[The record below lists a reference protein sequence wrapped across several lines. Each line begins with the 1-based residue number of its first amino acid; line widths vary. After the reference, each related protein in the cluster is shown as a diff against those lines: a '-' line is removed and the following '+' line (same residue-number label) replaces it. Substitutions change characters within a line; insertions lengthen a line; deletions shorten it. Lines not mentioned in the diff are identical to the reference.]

1 MHEIINFSRK
11 KHGFSK
17 FKLYYASIS
26 YKTIKQKCALFQE
39 LSFDTL
45 FVAVGQIVFEI
56 HPF

>member
-1 MHEIINFSRK
+1 MV
-11 KHGFSK
+11 FSK

-26 YKTIKQKCALFQE
+26 YKRIKQECALFQE

-45 FVAVGQIVFEI
+45 FVAVGPIVFEI